1 MYYNGP
7 YDSLVDSIVET
18 SIISTVNCFQLNSPC
33 VSGLSGGGR
42 IVDRMNAFCPVG
54 CVCLRMRPAGFDEL
68 WASTAS
74 KECRHQKRKCGAKA
88 GCLRSKKEEE
98 KRDDLAAEGARSMF
112 KHLLLIYKS

>member
-1 MYYNGP
+1 M
-7 YDSLVDSIVET
+7 
-18 SIISTVNCFQLNSPC
+18 
-33 VSGLSGGGR
+33 
-42 IVDRMNAFCPVG
+42 DRMNAFCPVG

-98 KRDDLAAEGARSMF
+98 KRDDLAAGQDQCSSICCLFINRD
-112 KHLLLIYKS
+112 LLIGLWLARVQLSVSNRRVAGIWIV